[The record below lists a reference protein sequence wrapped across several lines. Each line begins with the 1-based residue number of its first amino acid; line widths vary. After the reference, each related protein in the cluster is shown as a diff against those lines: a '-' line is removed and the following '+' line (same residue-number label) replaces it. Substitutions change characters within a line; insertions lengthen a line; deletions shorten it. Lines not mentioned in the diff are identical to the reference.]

1 MTNFRTGVMDSGVF
15 TRLAPDLQFRGSR
28 AVAMAGGADS
38 LWVTDHLP
46 SILPASIWKRPHIGI
61 SRLAPHGDGIYEP
74 WTALGYLAAQNR
86 LARMRLGVGVTDA
99 GRRNPAVTAQAAA
112 TLHQLSRGRAIL
124 GIGTGIRDNNEPY
137 GVDWSAPVARL
148 EEALATI
155 RALWDSDGRVIDR
168 ESPHFP
174 LRRAVFDIPPYRG
187 TRPEIW
193 LAAGGPRMLRAAG
206 RYADVWFPGFAQRP
220 QDYGE
225 RLGHIRA
232 AASDAGR
239 DPLAIDAAAVFSV
252 LTASSA
258 SGVDELT
265 DSVGAR
271 ALTLCAPAQMWARH
285 GIDHPLGP
293 EFSGLQDLMPQLF
306 DEPTVLDYIE
316 KVPRSLVREF
326 CLTGTPD
333 EVVEQVAQWRDHGLR
348 YAVLMNLSAI
358 HPNVRKGMFSN
369 APLIRI
375 LRRLKRL

>member
-1 MTNFRTGVMDSGVF
+1 MAKFRTGVMDSGVY
-15 TRLAPDLQFRGSR
+15 TRFSPDLQFRGSR
-28 AVAMAGGADS
+28 SLAMAGGADS

-46 SILPASIWKRPHIGI
+46 SILPASIWNPRHVGI
-61 SRLAPHGDGIYEP
+61 TRLAPHADGIYEP

-137 GVDWSAPVARL
+137 GVDWKAPVARF

-155 RALWDSDGRVIDR
+155 RALWDSHGGLVTR
-168 ESPHFP
+168 ESAHFP
-174 LRRAVFDIPPYRG
+174 LRNAVFDIPPYRG

-193 LAAGGPRMLRAAG
+193 VAAGGPRMLRAAG
-206 RYADVWFPGFAQRP
+206 RYADVWFPGFAQQP
-220 QDYGE
+220 QDYRQ
-225 RLGHIRA
+225 RLEQVRS

-239 DPLAIDAAAVFSV
+239 DPMAVDAAAVFSV
-252 LTASSA
+252 LTGARQSD
-258 SGVDELT
+258 VDELT

-271 ALTLCAPAQMWARH
+271 ALTLCAPGEMWTRH
-285 GIDHPLGP
+285 GATHPMGAD
-293 EFSGLQDLMPQLF
+293 FAGLQDLIPQTL
-306 DEPTVLDYIE
+306 DEPTVLEYIE
-316 KVPRSLVREF
+316 KIPRSLVREF

-333 EVVEQVAQWRDHGLR
+333 EVIDQLAEWRDNGLR

-358 HPNVRKGMFSN
+358 HPKMRSGMLSN
-369 APLIRI
+369 APLVSI
-375 LRRLKRL
+375 LRRLKRF